1 MKKLLLVT
9 FTLSLIIVASI
20 FIINHKSNSTED
32 VSLDVITTEQTL
44 ILAKNA
50 KQINVVLEEYRESL
64 KRDEKNWHPVSP
76 FSQ

>member
-20 FIINHKSNSTED
+20 FTINHKSNSTED